1 MANQV
6 TVLGLEG
13 DTLRG
18 VRLEAAGEDFA
29 RASAEAWPLAAQG
42 TAEEGAPDGGEQA
55 AAEEASA
62 TGTVVEEDKPLARA
76 FRAAA
81 VAFGTREFVLSLPLS
96 KLLVKTVRLPM
107 EARDDLLGAA
117 QLELDGISPFPD
129 EVLTPGVEVM
139 AETDKELVVLVA
151 ALPEAAAAEVGAAL
165 AAAKVHVL
173 RTDATALGWLRGL
186 WPQICARADA
196 ARRIVLL

>member
-55 AAEEASA
+55 AAEEAPEA
-62 TGTVVEEDKPLARA
+62 GTVVEEDKPLARA

-81 VAFGTREFVLSLPLS
+81 SRFRASRLLSLQYAGSYQPT
-96 KLLVKTVRLPM
+96 KP
-107 EARDDLLGAA
+107 
-117 QLELDGISPFPD
+117 
-129 EVLTPGVEVM
+129 
-139 AETDKELVVLVA
+139 
-151 ALPEAAAAEVGAAL
+151 
-165 AAAKVHVL
+165 
-173 RTDATALGWLRGL
+173 
-186 WPQICARADA
+186 
-196 ARRIVLL
+196 

>member
-55 AAEEASA
+55 AEAEEAPA
-62 TGTVVEEDKPLARA
+62 AGTVVEEDKPLARA

-96 KLLVKTVRLPM
+96 KLLVKTVRLPV

-129 EVLTPGVEVM
+129 EVLTPGVEVV

-151 ALPEAAAAEVGAAL
+151 ALPSRTGATSSSRVCPA
-165 AAAKVHVL
+165 
-173 RTDATALGWLRGL
+173 
-186 WPQICARADA
+186 
-196 ARRIVLL
+196 